1 MLHGRLV
8 GNWSSCWSSMR
19 HCGSWCRHKP
29 ATRLKSMQPFF
40 VINSTLIKVPCG
52 KREKYEKTG
61 NAGNPKKQ
69 KNIFSSIW
77 WSGLWLLHLWFDRN
91 FTRYRYISLV
101 CFLWVQDRY
110 RIRVFSKPISYP
122 EVRDLE
128 KERRLNAS
136 KTFAHK
142 GRNSKFVIQLQEVML
157 TETGFWNS
165 IVKFLWYILIEHES
179 HHHSLDADLRC

>member
-1 MLHGRLV
+1 MQYSTSCTGHTGSRYVGHIYFRNGRLRPCSSPAYAAMLHGRLV

-69 KNIFSSIW
+69 KYIFSSIW

-91 FTRYRYISLV
+91 FTRYRYIYPLYVFFGCRTGKGSLS
-101 CFLWVQDRY
+101 FQSL
-110 RIRVFSKPISYP
+110 FPIPKS
-122 EVRDLE
+122 E
-128 KERRLNAS
+128 
-136 KTFAHK
+136 
-142 GRNSKFVIQLQEVML
+142 I
-157 TETGFWNS
+157 
-165 IVKFLWYILIEHES
+165 
-179 HHHSLDADLRC
+179 